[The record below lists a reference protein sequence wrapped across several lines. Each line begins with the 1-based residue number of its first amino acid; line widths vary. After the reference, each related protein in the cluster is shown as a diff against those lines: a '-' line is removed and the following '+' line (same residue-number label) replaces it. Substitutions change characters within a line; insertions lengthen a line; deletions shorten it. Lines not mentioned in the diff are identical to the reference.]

1 MHLYKTVLPQD
12 GLDLKHVCFAILSNW
27 LEVLLAVFLFAI
39 LIGGVPLLWYGLLA
53 LLGVLTVRE
62 LLQGIQ
68 LFDRSSHINITV
80 TLPEFFLR
88 YW

>member
-1 MHLYKTVLPQD
+1 M
-12 GLDLKHVCFAILSNW
+12 CFAILSNW

-62 LLQGIQ
+62 LLQGI
-68 LFDRSSHINITV
+68 T
-80 TLPEFFLR
+80 
-88 YW
+88 